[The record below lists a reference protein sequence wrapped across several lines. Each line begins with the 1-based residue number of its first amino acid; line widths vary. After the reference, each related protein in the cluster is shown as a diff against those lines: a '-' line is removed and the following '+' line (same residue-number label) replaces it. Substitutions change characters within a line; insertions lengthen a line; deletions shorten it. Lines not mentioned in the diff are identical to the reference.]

1 MGEGRLKLVGL
12 FLSLLLFL
20 SVSSF
25 GYKLKTPSDVYSYA
39 MLLKAKVEYLRK
51 QAGIKEPFPEVPPQ
65 KNKFPRHVIQ
75 KALEILSKINLYRI
89 SKGYGEIFIP
99 PYPARD
105 ITPSDVYEMV
115 KRLDAEVTPFI
126 KDRKFLKS
134 LRLEQYKGKT
144 PNDVYRL
151 LWSISLAFDS
161 LLGIHGYTPTNVY
174 ALSEKLVQ
182 TVKFLRESQNIY
194 TPVEKPPK
202 KEGMHPNHA
211 LYASY
216 DFLRKV
222 REAEINLWIE
232 PTEVPEK
239 PQRVITPTDV
249 YDSLQYNIAE
259 LQRIK
264 YRLGLE
270 RYFKLEPVKET
281 KTPSDVVQNIE
292 YAIKLMPDFSF
303 DKDIIQYP
311 VSSLRKTPN
320 HVYAVTEEIL
330 RKLKILMA
338 LKGVSQRPKEP
349 IFIHNLRPIHV
360 YQKGIEATEKAI
372 RLKVQMG
379 FYPSEVPS
387 EPLREITPNEVYE
400 LAIRL
405 DGIITILLRKLGY
418 TQAEEYIYKLDKNIP
433 KGKTPSHVYNNMWLI
448 SNTLDVLLAKE
459 YTPNES
465 FALASKIN
473 KKVKVILRKLKIKEE
488 AIREVM
494 SRRIIVSTK
503 SPIDVFNLTL
513 KLYSKVKDI
522 QKRLN
527 MQVVNIIIPKEKEI
541 TPSTVYNSLRL
552 INASLNEIIIFKSI
566 DEDELG
572 LDSYEIPKDKTATD
586 VFVNV
591 LRTYNLLNLLYDEKN
606 YED

>member
-1 MGEGRLKLVGL
+1 MKR
-12 FLSLLLFL
+12 LLLLGLLLIMLL
-20 SVSSF
+20 STAQA
-25 GYKLKTPSDVYSYA
+25 YRPKTPSDVFSYA
-39 MLLKAKVEYLRK
+39 MLLKKKVEFLRR
-51 QAGIKEPFPEVPPQ
+51 QAGIDRPFPKVPPQ
-65 KNKFPRHVIQ
+65 KNKYPRHVIQ
-75 KALEILSKINLYRI
+75 KALEILSKINLYRV

-115 KRLDAEVTPFI
+115 KRLDSEVTPFI
-126 KDRKFLKS
+126 KDKKFLSS
-134 LRLEQYKGKT
+134 LKLKKYIGKT

-151 LWSISLAFDS
+151 LWSISLAFDD
-161 LLGIHGYTPTNVY
+161 LLGIHGYTPTDVY

-194 TPVEKPPK
+194 ETIPKPPK
-202 KEGMHPNHA
+202 KENVHSNHA

-216 DFLRKV
+216 DFLKKV
-222 REAEINLWIE
+222 RKAEINLWIE
-232 PTEVPEK
+232 PTEVPRK
-239 PQRVITPTDV
+239 PHRVITSTDV

-270 RYFKLEPVKET
+270 RYFKLRPVKET
-281 KTPSDVVQNIE
+281 KTPADVLQNIE
-292 YAIKLMPDFSF
+292 YAVQLMPTF
-303 DKDIIQYP
+303 DVNRKLIQYP
-311 VSSLRKTPN
+311 ISSLKKTPN

-330 RKLKILMA
+330 KKLDILKS
-338 LKGVSQRPKEP
+338 LRGISQFPKKP
-349 IFIHNLRPIHV
+349 PYIYNLRPIHV

-400 LAIRL
+400 LVIRL

-418 TQAEEYIYKLDKNIP
+418 KEAEEYIYKVEKHIP
-433 KGKTPSHVYNNMWLI
+433 VGKTPSDVYHNLWKI
-448 SNTLDVLLAKE
+448 SNTLDVLLAEE
-459 YTPNES
+459 YTPNETFMLS
-465 FALASKIN
+465 NKILE
-473 KKVKVILRKLKIKEE
+473 KVKIILKNLRVREE
-488 AIREVM
+488 AIKNIEEKHLKLE
-494 SRRIIVSTK
+494 TK
-503 SPIDVFNLTL
+503 SPADVFKLTL
-513 KLYSKVKDI
+513 KVYRKIREV

-527 MQVVNIIIPKEKEI
+527 MSPVNIIIPHEDKI

-552 INASLNEIIIFKSI
+552 INASLNEIIIYKDI
-566 DEDELG
+566 NIEDITPFTEL
-572 LDSYEIPKDKTATD
+572 PKNKTPTD
-586 VFVNV
+586 VYANV
-591 LRTYNLLNLLYDEKN
+591 WKVYELIKLLFDKKN

>member
-1 MGEGRLKLVGL
+1 MIRAVILI
-12 FLSLLLFL
+12 LLLIT
-20 SVSSF
+20 VSA
-25 GYKLKTPSDVYSYA
+25 YPYRLKTPSDVYSYA

-51 QAGIKEPFPEVPPQ
+51 QAGITSPFPQVPPQ
-65 KNKFPRHVIQ
+65 KNKYPRHVIQ

-115 KRLDAEVTPFI
+115 KRLDSEVTPFI
-126 KDRKFLKS
+126 KDKKFLKS
-134 LRLEQYKGKT
+134 LKFKKYTGKT

-161 LLGIHGYTPTNVY
+161 LLGIHGYTPTDVY

-194 TPVEKPPK
+194 TPVEKPEK
-202 KEGMHPNHA
+202 KEGLHPNHA

-216 DFLRKV
+216 DFLKKV
-222 REAEINLWIE
+222 RKAEINLWIE

-239 PQRVITPTDV
+239 PHRVITPTDV

-270 RYFKLEPVKET
+270 RYFKLKPVKGS

-292 YAIKLMPDFSF
+292 YAIRLMPEFNF
-303 DKDIIQYP
+303 DKKIVQYP
-311 VSSLRKTPN
+311 ISSLRKTPN

-330 RKLKILMA
+330 RKLRILKSM
-338 LKGVSQRPKEP
+338 KGISQRPKEP
-349 IFIHNLRPIHV
+349 PFIYNLKPIHV

-405 DGIITILLRKLGY
+405 DGIITILLRKMGY
-418 TQAEEYIYKLDKNIP
+418 KKAEEYIYKLDKNIP
-433 KGKTPSHVYNNMWLI
+433 TDKTPSHVYNNMWKI
-448 SNTLDVLLAKE
+448 SNMLDVLLAQE
-459 YTPNES
+459 YTPNEAFVLS
-465 FALASKIN
+465 TKIN
-473 KKVKVILRKLKIKEE
+473 NKVAVILRNLKIKQSS
-488 AIREVM
+488 IDRVLHQKL
-494 SRRIIVSTK
+494 SVPTK
-503 SPIDVFNLTL
+503 TPADVFRLTL
-513 KLYSKVKDI
+513 KLYSLIKDV

-527 MQVVNIIIPKEKEI
+527 MEVVNIIIPEEKTI

-552 INASLNEIIIFKSI
+552 INASLNEIVIYKNI
-566 DEDELG
+566 DMEDIPELF
-572 LDSYEIPKDKTATD
+572 EIPKDKTATD
-586 VFVNV
+586 VYINV
-591 LRTYNLLNLLYDEKN
+591 LKTYNLLKLLFDKNN
-606 YED
+606 YES

>member
-1 MGEGRLKLVGL
+1 MIRAVILI
-12 FLSLLLFL
+12 LLLIT
-20 SVSSF
+20 VSA
-25 GYKLKTPSDVYSYA
+25 YPYRLKTPSDVYSYA

-51 QAGIKEPFPEVPPQ
+51 QAGITSPFPQVPPQ
-65 KNKFPRHVIQ
+65 KNKYPRHVIQ

-115 KRLDAEVTPFI
+115 KRLDSEVTPFI
-126 KDRKFLKS
+126 KDKKFLKS
-134 LRLEQYKGKT
+134 LKFKKYTGKT

-161 LLGIHGYTPTNVY
+161 LLGIHGYTPTDVY

-194 TPVEKPPK
+194 PPVEKPEK
-202 KEGMHPNHA
+202 KEGLHPNHA

-216 DFLRKV
+216 DFLKKV
-222 REAEINLWIE
+222 RKAEINLWIE

-239 PQRVITPTDV
+239 PHRVITPTDV

-270 RYFKLEPVKET
+270 RYFKLKPVKGS

-292 YAIKLMPDFSF
+292 YAIRLMPEFNF
-303 DKDIIQYP
+303 DKKIVQYP
-311 VSSLRKTPN
+311 ISSLRKTPN

-330 RKLKILMA
+330 RKLRILKSM
-338 LKGVSQRPKEP
+338 KGISQRPKEP
-349 IFIHNLRPIHV
+349 PFIYNLKPIHV

-405 DGIITILLRKLGY
+405 DGIITILLRKMGY
-418 TQAEEYIYKLDKNIP
+418 KKAEEYIYKLDKNIP
-433 KGKTPSHVYNNMWLI
+433 TDKTPSHVYNNMWKI
-448 SNTLDVLLAKE
+448 SNMLDVLLAQE
-459 YTPNES
+459 YTPNEAFVLS
-465 FALASKIN
+465 TKIN
-473 KKVKVILRKLKIKEE
+473 NKVAVILRNLKIKQSS
-488 AIREVM
+488 IDRVLHQKL
-494 SRRIIVSTK
+494 SVPTK
-503 SPIDVFNLTL
+503 TPADVFRLTL
-513 KLYSKVKDI
+513 KLYSLIKDV

-527 MQVVNIIIPKEKEI
+527 MEVVNIIIPEEKTI

-552 INASLNEIIIFKSI
+552 INASLNEIVIYKNI
-566 DEDELG
+566 DMEDIPELF
-572 LDSYEIPKDKTATD
+572 EIPKDKTATD
-586 VFVNV
+586 VYINV
-591 LRTYNLLNLLYDEKN
+591 LKTYNLLKLLFDKNN
-606 YED
+606 YES